1 MKSSGT
7 FACSANVM
15 KLFQESGRRE
25 RITSPVAGSRRMKT
39 SLPSKRY
46 SEGRRTAWLLPFL
59 NNFAVRAILS
69 SSTSVVY
76 TIVYH
81 SDSFRRL
88 ALALEHSS
96 GPKPGVDSQGYKK
109 QGPHSAYMLQAP

>member
-15 KLFQESGRRE
+15 KLFQESGRRD

-81 SDSFRRL
+81 NDSFGRLTL
-88 ALALEHSS
+88 ALNRAQ
-96 GPKPGVDSQGYKK
+96 GGPGVDSQGYKK
-109 QGPHSAYMLQAP
+109 